1 MNMPNSSLKKPI
13 RVLLVEDN
21 ATDALVV
28 RDELA
33 HAHEVV
39 CVVTHTQ
46 RLAEAIARVA
56 EQTFDI
62 ALLDLT
68 LPDSDGLATYSEL
81 QAAAP
86 GLPIVVLSHSADE
99 AIAVQAVRVGAEDY
113 LVKGQSE
120 GLLLRAIRYAIGR
133 VEAKLNLR
141 ISEERWTAALEAVG
155 DGVWD
160 WDIASATVFFSKRW
174 KAILGCTD
182 AEVGDSSDEW
192 TRRVHPDDMPRVQ
205 ANLQAH
211 LDGTSERYSC
221 EHRMLRN
228 DGSHLWVL
236 GRGMVV
242 KRDATG
248 KPMRMVGTH
257 TDISA
262 RREADQQL
270 HLLEASLAH
279 INDLVIITS
288 ADLSEA
294 PYPRIVYVNEAFVR
308 QTGYSRAEAIGNTP
322 AMLQGPK
329 TQYSELARI
338 ADAMKHWQPVQ
349 AELINYTKSGV
360 EFWLEIAISP
370 LKDASGRVTHWV
382 AVERDIGERQKAS
395 LQMQSTLNALH
406 ASQEQLQ
413 TLSRRILNAQETER
427 RRVALELHDELGQAL
442 TAVKINLMA
451 PNSAGAGAMSAL
463 QIENVRIVEDALQQ
477 VRRLALALRPSMLD
491 DLGLEA
497 ALSWLV
503 KSATVGR
510 EVSIKLQCTMV
521 NDRVAAEIETACFR
535 IVQESLTNIRRHAY
549 AKNVCITL
557 VTDFAALSLTV
568 QDDGVGFDME
578 HPRNRSS
585 EGYSLGLLGIR
596 ERALAVGGEVRIVAS
611 PDKGCTVHLTC
622 ALGSTPI
629 PTL

>member
-1 MNMPNSSLKKPI
+1 MPNSSLTNPI

-21 ATDALVV
+21 ATDALLV

-33 HAHEVV
+33 HAPGVV
-39 CVVTHTQ
+39 CIVTHIQ
-46 RLAEAIARVA
+46 RLAEATARVA

-62 ALLDLT
+62 VLLDLT

-86 GLPIVVLSHSADE
+86 GLPIVVLSHRADE
-99 AIAVQAVRVGAEDY
+99 SIAVQAVRTGAEDY

-120 GLLLRAIRYAIGR
+120 GLLLRAIRYALGR
-133 VEAKLNLR
+133 MEAKLNLR
-141 ISEERWTAALEAVG
+141 ISEARWTAALEAVG

-160 WDIASATVFFSKRW
+160 WDIASVTVFFSKRW
-174 KAILGCTD
+174 KDILGCAD
-182 AEVGDSSDEW
+182 AEVGDTSDEW
-192 TRRVHPDDMPRVQ
+192 TRRIHPEDMQLVQ

-211 LDGTSERYSC
+211 LDGTSARYSC
-221 EHRMLRN
+221 EHRLLCN
-228 DGSHLWVL
+228 DGSYLWVL

-248 KPMRMVGTH
+248 KPLRMVGTN

-262 RREADQQL
+262 RRKADQQL

-279 INDLVIITS
+279 INDVVIITN
-288 ADLSEA
+288 ADRSDA

-308 QTGYSRAEAIGNTP
+308 YTGYSRAEAIGNTP

-329 TQYSELARI
+329 TQRGEIARI
-338 ADAMKHWQPVQ
+338 AAALKRWQPVQ

-370 LKDASGRVTHWV
+370 LKDASGWVTHWV
-382 AVERDIGERQKAS
+382 AVERDIGERKKAS

-406 ASQEQLQ
+406 SSQEQLQ

-442 TAVKINLMA
+442 TAVKINLMS
-451 PNSAGAGAMSAL
+451 PNSAGAGASAMSAL

-497 ALSWLV
+497 ALSWLA
-503 KSATVGR
+503 KSATVGGDI
-510 EVSIKLQCTMV
+510 SIELHCTMV
-521 NDRVAAEIETACFR
+521 SERVAAEIETACFR
-535 IVQESLTNIRRHAY
+535 IVQESLTNIRRHAI
-549 AKNVCITL
+549 AKNVRITL
-557 VTDFAALSLTV
+557 VTNYDTLNLTV

-578 HPRNRSS
+578 RPRNRNS

-596 ERALAVGGEVRIVAS
+596 ERALAVGGDAKIVSA
-611 PDKGCTVHLTC
+611 PGKGCTVQLTC
-622 ALGSTPI
+622 ALDASPI
-629 PTL
+629 SIL

>member
-1 MNMPNSSLKKPI
+1 MPNSSLTNPI

-21 ATDALVV
+21 ATDALLV

-33 HAHEVV
+33 HAPGVV
-39 CVVTHTQ
+39 CIVTHIQ
-46 RLAEAIARVA
+46 RLAEATARVA

-62 ALLDLT
+62 VLLDLT

-86 GLPIVVLSHSADE
+86 GLPIVVLSHRADE
-99 AIAVQAVRVGAEDY
+99 SIAVQAVRTGAEDY

-120 GLLLRAIRYAIGR
+120 GLLLRAIRYALGR
-133 VEAKLNLR
+133 MEAKLNLR
-141 ISEERWTAALEAVG
+141 ISEARWTAALEAVG

-160 WDIASATVFFSKRW
+160 WDIPSATVFFSKRW
-174 KAILGCTD
+174 KEILGCTD
-182 AEVGDSSDEW
+182 AEVGSTPDEW
-192 TRRVHPDDMPRVQ
+192 TRRVHPDDIALVQ
-205 ANLQAH
+205 AKLQAH

-221 EHRMLRN
+221 EHRLLRT
-228 DGSHLWVL
+228 DDSYLWVL
-236 GRGMVV
+236 ERGMVV

-248 KPMRMVGTH
+248 KPLRIVGTT

-262 RREADQQL
+262 RRKADQQL
-270 HLLEASLAH
+270 HLLEAGLAH

-288 ADLSEA
+288 ADPSDA

-308 QTGYSRAEAIGNTP
+308 HTGYSRAEAIGNTP

-329 TQYSELARI
+329 TQHGELTRI
-338 ADAMKHWQPVQ
+338 AAALKRWQPVQ

-370 LKDASGRVTHWV
+370 LKDACGWVTHWV

-406 ASQEQLQ
+406 SSQEQLQ

-442 TAVKINLMA
+442 TAVKINLMS
-451 PNSAGAGAMSAL
+451 PNGAIAGAGSPSAL
-463 QIENVRIVEDALQQ
+463 QVENVRIVEEALQQ

-510 EVSIKLQCTMV
+510 DASIELHCTMV
-521 NDRVAAEIETACFR
+521 TDRVAAEIETACFR
-535 IVQESLTNIRRHAY
+535 IVQESLTNIRRHAR
-549 AKNVCITL
+549 AKHVRITL
-557 VTDFAALSLTV
+557 IADYETLNLTV

-578 HPRNRSS
+578 QPRNRSS

-596 ERALAVGGEVRIVAS
+596 ERALAVGGNVNIVSA
-611 PDKGCTVHLTC
+611 PGKGCTVQLTC
-622 ALGSTPI
+622 ALDASPI
-629 PTL
+629 SIL